1 MSLFD
6 AIIRFGLPLVPRFIV
21 KRVARPYVAG
31 ESLEQALEVVR
42 RLNGEGA
49 LATLDYLGEAVRNP
63 ARAEEAVQE
72 YLRLL
77 DAIQREGLESNI
89 SLKPTMMGLGLDEH
103 LFERNITR
111 IAGRARELGNF
122 VRLDMEDH
130 LTVDSTLALFHK
142 HFDECMRQHEKDI
155 WDETR
160 KRPFD
165 RLLVKQF
172 SRLFPA
178 EGEMDNESVVIS
190 RRILPGFFL
199 AVEMMA
205 GKELF
210 DQCQSACKGIVKS
223 LKKEVGADFHWQIIY
238 EDKNASELI
247 NDLLTVIS
255 IHFADFE
262 KRAEWLRDL
271 INSHLA
277 PPEDYAFEGEHIKD
291 WSLDRV
297 GTMVFL
303 RELFAPL
310 EEMLADTESRRH
322 IEERYGLMACQ
333 TIEELLGNLKREP

>member
-1 MSLFD
+1 MADETPASKSQDVAFSILEHFLEVLS
-6 AIIRFGLPLVPRFIV
+6 AEAERSPEPLSV
-21 KRVARPYVAG
+21 
-31 ESLEQALEVVR
+31 ESIQALAR
-42 RLNGEGA
+42 RFKEN
-49 LATLDYLGEAVRNP
+49 
-63 ARAEEAVQE
+63 
-72 YLRLL
+72 
-77 DAIQREGLESNI
+77 
-89 SLKPTMMGLGLDEH
+89 
-103 LFERNITR
+103 
-111 IAGRARELGNF
+111 
-122 VRLDMEDH
+122 
-130 LTVDSTLALFHK
+130 DSKDSLALFHK

>member
-77 DAIQREGLESNI
+77 DALQREGLESNI

-142 HFDECMRQHEKDI
+142 LQGNLGNMGVVLQSMLRRTLDDAGKLLAHAPNIRLVKGIYREPRAVAWRDPHTIRESFIHLLEKLLGGGAYVGIATHDEHLVWAARSVI
-155 WDETR
+155 
-160 KRPFD
+160 D
-165 RLLVKQF
+165 RLGLGRDRYEFQMLLGVEPG
-172 SRLFPA
+172 L
-178 EGEMDNESVVIS
+178 
-190 RRILPGFFL
+190 RRILL
-199 AVEMMA
+199 
-205 GKELF
+205 
-210 DQCQSACKGIVKS
+210 
-223 LKKEVGADFHWQIIY
+223 
-238 EDKNASELI
+238 SEGHRLR
-247 NDLLTVIS
+247 VYVPYG
-255 IHFADFE
+255 
-262 KRAEWLRDL
+262 AEWYAYSVRRLKENPAVALHVLRAL
-271 INSHLA
+271 LS
-277 PPEDYAFEGEHIKD
+277 GE
-291 WSLDRV
+291 R
-297 GTMVFL
+297 G
-303 RELFAPL
+303 
-310 EEMLADTESRRH
+310 
-322 IEERYGLMACQ
+322 
-333 TIEELLGNLKREP
+333 